1 MKKSKEQ
8 LVRFEDLS
16 FVPRFAYGDQAQV
29 AEVSGTTQGT
39 ELGTGFVRVKNAHV
53 PWTIKYDEV
62 IVCIEGVFEILI
74 GDVKHTLRPKDSMWL
89 PKGTK
94 MTYIS
99 EDSLVFYAIHP
110 ANWAAN
116 LSGDAYE

>member
-116 LSGDAYE
+116 LSEDEYE

>member
-29 AEVSGTTQGT
+29 AEVSGTTRGT

-74 GDVKHTLRPKDSMWL
+74 GDEKHTLRAKDSMWL

-116 LSGDAYE
+116 LSEDAYE